1 MSEEEATAIIGRAQ
15 IPTWNLIVERI
26 STHLTQ
32 NGLTWYSIDRP
43 VSGPNHW
50 GWSRL
55 VSETYKARKY
65 YPLLS
70 TPQGPRPRNSN
81 ERVWSNAG
89 LTTYNATRWDNLYRN
104 QSRLKCNLR
113 VKYEEF
119 RILWGRQE
127 LNRYK
132 DKYVILCGL
141 TSFGTLPSGD
151 FLRSTVAPSLLLI
164 GPRLFVL
171 EKEPTT
177 DLSNIFYRCVRYCI
191 YNGRNKTITPSLRFF
206 ITLVRDEL
214 KEKYKGTKF
223 KRYAASPDEAA
234 AITWMKAEMGW
245 TQTLPEKLYPQ
256 TNNIH
261 P

>member
-1 MSEEEATAIIGRAQ
+1 M
-15 IPTWNLIVERI
+15 
-26 STHLTQ
+26 
-32 NGLTWYSIDRP
+32 
-43 VSGPNHW
+43 
-50 GWSRL
+50 
-55 VSETYKARKY
+55 ARKY

-132 DKYVILCGL
+132 DKYAILK
-141 TSFGTLPSGD
+141 SGNSVACSYCHLVTETEMHLYVD
-151 FLRSTVAPSLLLI
+151 CDVTDEFWHSAKWWFSQVFRVAPSLLLK
-164 GPRLFVL
+164 GPRLFGL
-171 EKEPTT
+171 EKEPPT
-177 DLSNIFYRCVRYCI
+177 DLSNIFYRCARYCI

-256 TNNIH
+256 TSK
-261 P
+261 